1 MKLGKAAL
9 LLLVSAPAFAMQDY
23 YWSPND
29 GDVLERADREEYRI
43 VLQHLDPSDVVISID
58 GQSLIIDAIE
68 ENVQYHISEPAED
81 NYLSLLQEVV
91 FQNSKITW
99 SRDYVWNNMACEI
112 GEVRSLVG
120 TSGGDDLVDSQRS
133 TCGDRTYYKI
143 FNNTAIWGL
152 AGSDLLDGQAGN
164 DQLVAGKG
172 ADTLYGGEGDDRLF
186 GGKGRDELRGEAGG
200 DVLVGGAGNDDL
212 YGGDGNDEYVFGQVI
227 NEDFV
232 YEIEGNDTIRFSY
245 YFRNGTTVER
255 QGDDLVIDLNNGY
268 DKVVVVD
275 HYYSDAYKIEKI
287 IFSDKIELVSGTD
300 F

>member
-9 LLLVSAPAFAMQDY
+9 LLLISTPVFAMQDY
-23 YWSPND
+23 YWSPTD
-29 GDVLERADREEYRI
+29 GDVLLSTQREEYRI

-68 ENVQYHISEPAED
+68 ENVQYRITEPAED

-99 SRDYVWNNMACEI
+99 SRDYVWSNMACEVGD
-112 GEVRSLVG
+112 GESLVG
-120 TSGGDDLVDSQRS
+120 TRHSDELIDTKRTS
-133 TCGDRTYYKI
+133 CGDRTYSDIY
-143 FNNTAIWGL
+143 NNTAIWGL
-152 AGSDLLDGQAGN
+152 AGSDLLDGQEGN

-200 DVLVGGAGNDDL
+200 DVLVGGADNDDL

-287 IFSDKIELVSGTD
+287 IFSDKIELVEGAD